1 MRKSMRVGRPLSL
14 YLGFRTFIGRGGR
27 ISTNLL
33 GSILGIGLS
42 LIPLVV
48 VLEVADGMIEGITR
62 RYLEV
67 GTYHLQIRLAGD
79 GDLYSYEALAEQ
91 VRQKAGVTQVIL
103 ERQGMG
109 LLYTEAGRAAVTVRA
124 VPSSLYEEDGN
135 FRKYFRILEGSFDL
149 QTPDAVLVGREIAQK
164 LELSVGEQV
173 KLLSVVSS
181 AGRRNLPRVSTFT
194 VEGVFTT
201 GYQELDKLWIYIP
214 LPTGIRVLPS
224 DGSSFF
230 LGVKLYD
237 PFDRIGRQVRSL
249 EKDLPREAQ
258 LASWFDLER
267 ANYKSFQTTKA
278 LLIFVMA
285 LIVAVATIN
294 ISSAL
299 IMVVIE
305 KTEEIG
311 ILKAMGAHPQDIIL
325 SFMLTGVCVGV
336 AGILLGLGVGL
347 AVAVN
352 INSVLAGAELLVNH
366 LVFGFRWL
374 VSPIVELQSPGP
386 VRVFNTEFYLEEI
399 PIRIKMGELAAVA
412 AASLLLSA
420 LAAFFPARTAARIKP
435 LEVLRKI

>member
-1 MRKSMRVGRPLSL
+1 M
-14 YLGFRTFIGRGGR
+14 
-27 ISTNLL
+27 
-33 GSILGIGLS
+33 
-42 LIPLVV
+42 
-48 VLEVADGMIEGITR
+48 
-62 RYLEV
+62 
-67 GTYHLQIRLAGD
+67 
-79 GDLYSYEALAEQ
+79 
-91 VRQKAGVTQVIL
+91 
-103 ERQGMG
+103 
-109 LLYTEAGRAAVTVRA
+109 
-124 VPSSLYEEDGN
+124 
-135 FRKYFRILEGSFDL
+135 
-149 QTPDAVLVGREIAQK
+149 
-164 LELSVGEQV
+164 
-173 KLLSVVSS
+173 
-181 AGRRNLPRVSTFT
+181 
-194 VEGVFTT
+194 
-201 GYQELDKLWIYIP
+201 
-214 LPTGIRVLPS
+214 
-224 DGSSFF
+224 
-230 LGVKLYD
+230 KLYD

-325 SFMLTGVCVGV
+325 SFILTGVCVGV

-420 LAAFFPARTAARIKP
+420 LAAFFPARAAARIKP